1 MDLLTEIGGEIYV
14 RQSDFI
20 FMVGASNGMINGNV
34 KKVEVGPAV
43 LEGNDKKAPSVYGK
57 IAFDK
62 QLEDNLRLRLAGSVY
77 HNGNS
82 GRNTLYAG
90 DRTGSNYFMV
100 LEPENGNYK
109 DNYSSGRFNPN
120 FTNKITAAQFNAFVK
135 YEGAELFGTYEIA
148 NGRTAAETATR
159 DANQFAI
166 EGIYRFGQ
174 KENIFL
180 GARYNT
186 VKAELTGATKDV
198 QIDRVSVGAGWFLT
212 KNILLKGEYV
222 NQEYKDFATG
232 SIFEGGK
239 FNGYMIQAVVG
250 F

>member
-1 MDLLTEIGGEIYV
+1 IYV
-14 RQSDFI
+14 RQKDFT

-34 KKVEVGPAV
+34 KEVDPTTVAP
-43 LEGNDKKAPSVYGK
+43 GNDKKAPSIYGK
-57 IAFDK
+57 VAYDTQF
-62 QLEDNLRLRLAGSVY
+62 EDGLRLRLAGSLY

-100 LEPENGNYK
+100 MDPESGSYTANYT
-109 DNYSSGRFNPN
+109 SGRFSPN
-120 FTNKITAAQFNAFVK
+120 FTNKITAAMFNAFVK

-148 NGRTAAETATR
+148 NGRTAAETAER
-159 DANQFAI
+159 DATQIAI
-166 EGIYRFGQ
+166 EGIYRFGER
-174 KENIFL
+174 ENVFL

-186 VKAELTGATKDV
+186 VKAELAAGANDV
-198 QIDRVSVGAGWFLT
+198 QIDRVAIGAGWFLT

-222 NQEYKDFATG
+222 NQKYKDFEPTDIRA
-232 SIFEGGK
+232 GGK
-239 FNGYMIQAVVG
+239 FNGYVIQAVVG